1 MPYETVAGLLE
12 SLPALELRRSL
23 ATTQLT
29 DLVARGLM
37 GKDAPEWRSWL
48 PGFAQTEGTHPVP
61 QWVRDDAAL
70 GVRLRV
76 VSQELFDTY
85 KQLGG

>member
-1 MPYETVAGLLE
+1 MEG
-12 SLPALELRRSL
+12 LPALELRRAL
-23 ATTQLT
+23 PTAQLT

-48 PGFAQTEGTHPVP
+48 PSFAQTEGTHPVP
-61 QWVRDDAAL
+61 QWVREDMAL
-70 GVRLRV
+70 GMRLRV
-76 VSQELFDTY
+76 VSQDLFDTY